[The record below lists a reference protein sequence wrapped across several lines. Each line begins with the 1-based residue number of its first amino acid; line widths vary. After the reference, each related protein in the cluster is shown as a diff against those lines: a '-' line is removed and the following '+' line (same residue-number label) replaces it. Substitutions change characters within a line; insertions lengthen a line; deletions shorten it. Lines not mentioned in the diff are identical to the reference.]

1 MTLETMSREERLYR
15 MRHSAAHIMAE
26 AVLEMFPEAKFAIG
40 PPIDTGFYYDFE
52 LPRAL
57 TPEDLPQ
64 VEERM
69 RRRMRSDVPFEH
81 SELPK
86 AEALRQFAGQPF
98 KVELI
103 EGIASDKV
111 SLYRQGGFV
120 DLCEG
125 PHVERTGQ
133 VPPFKL
139 LNVAGAYW
147 RGDEKRPML
156 QRIYGAL
163 FETQEELDDYLHRI
177 EEAARR
183 DHRKLGRELELY
195 TSSELVGAGLPTLLP
210 KGATVRRLLEE
221 YILRQER
228 EAGYQHVYSP
238 VLGKVDLY
246 KTSGHWEH
254 YRDSMFPPMALE
266 HEEMVLRPMNCPH
279 HILVYQAALHS
290 YRELPVRI
298 AEIGTMYRY
307 EKSGVVGGLSRVRAM
322 ALNDAHIFCTPEQI
336 KHAFAGVMR
345 LVERA
350 YATLKITDYAYR
362 LSLRDPADTEKYVQN
377 DEMWA
382 LGERVLREAM
392 QELGLPFQEAP
403 GEAAFYGTKLDIQIR
418 DTMGREETMSTIQV
432 DFHLPERFDLTYI
445 GEDGAQHRPVI
456 LHRGVIGTMERMMA
470 YLIELYA
477 GAFPAW
483 LAPVQAV
490 VIPIAD
496 RHTEYAHKVR
506 DELRRAG
513 FRADIDTRNERMN
526 AKIRDAQLQ
535 KVPYMLVVGDR
546 EAEVEAVAV
555 RTRAGEDLKAMPLF
569 QFIDRLQDE
578 VATAMDPEEAGPGAE
593 VGGERR
599 EVGG

>member
-1 MTLETMSREERLYR
+1 MTLETMSRDERLYR

-26 AVLEMFPEAKFAIG
+26 AVLETFPEAKFAIG

-52 LPRAL
+52 LPRPL
-57 TPEDLPQ
+57 TPEDLPRI
-64 VEERM
+64 EERM
-69 RRRMRSDVPFEH
+69 RQRMGSDVPFEH
-81 SELPK
+81 SELTK
-86 AEALRQFAGQPF
+86 AEALRAFKDQPF

-103 EGIASDKV
+103 EGIADEVV
-111 SLYRQGGFV
+111 SLYRQGAFV

-221 YILRQER
+221 YILKQER

-238 VLGKVDLY
+238 VLGKVELY

-254 YRDSMFPPMALE
+254 YRDSMFPPMQLE
-266 HEEMVLRPMNCPH
+266 HEEMVLRPMLCPH
-279 HILVYQAALHS
+279 HILVYQTALHS

-298 AEIGTMYRY
+298 AEIGTQYRY

-322 ALNDAHIFCTPEQI
+322 ELNDAHIFCRPDQI
-336 KHAFAGVMR
+336 KQEFAGVMR

-350 YATLKITDYAYR
+350 YATLRITDYSYR
-362 LSLRDPADTEKYVQN
+362 LSLRDPDDTEKYVQN

-392 QELGLPFQEAP
+392 QELGLPFYEAP
-403 GEAAFYGTKLDIQIR
+403 GEAAFYGPKVDIQIR
-418 DTMGREETMSTIQV
+418 DMLGREETMSTIQV
-432 DFHLPERFDLTYI
+432 DFHLPARFDLAYI
-445 GEDGAQHRPVI
+445 GEDGAHHRPVI

-496 RHTEYAHKVR
+496 RHAEYAHKVR

-513 FRADIDTRNERMN
+513 LRADVDTRSERMN

-535 KVPYMLVVGDR
+535 KIPYMLVVGDR
-546 EAEVEAVAV
+546 EAEAEAVAV

-578 VATAMDPEEAGPGAE
+578 VATAMDPEEAGPGA
-593 VGGERR
+593 GG
-599 EVGG
+599 

>member
-1 MTLETMSREERLYR
+1 MSLEQLTRDDRLYR

-40 PPIDTGFYYDFE
+40 PPIDNGFYYDFE

-64 VEERM
+64 IEERM
-69 RRRMRSDVPFEH
+69 RKRMTSDVPFEH
-81 SELPK
+81 SEVSK
-86 AEALRQFAGQPF
+86 AEALARFAGQPF

-103 EGIASDKV
+103 EGIADEKV
-111 SLYRQGGFV
+111 SLYKQGAFL

-125 PHVERTGQ
+125 PHVERAGQ

-139 LNVAGAYW
+139 TSVAGAYW

-163 FETQEELDDYLHRI
+163 FETQGELDDYLHRL

-183 DHRKLGRELELY
+183 DHRKLGRELELF
-195 TSSELVGAGLPTLLP
+195 TTSELVGAGLPTLLP
-210 KGATVRRLLEE
+210 KGATIRRLLEE
-221 YILRQER
+221 YITKQER
-228 EAGYQHVYSP
+228 ESGYEHVYSP

-279 HILVYQAALHS
+279 HILIYQAKLHS

-298 AEIGTMYRY
+298 AELGTMYRY

-322 ALNDAHIFCTPEQI
+322 TLNDAHIFCRPDQI
-336 KHAFAGVMR
+336 KAEVTGVVR

-350 YATLKITDYAYR
+350 FATLGITDYTYR
-362 LSLRDPADTEKYVQN
+362 LSLRDPANTEKYVQN
-377 DEMWA
+377 DELW
-382 LGERVLREAM
+382 RVAEAELRDVLES
-392 QELGLPFQEAP
+392 LGLRYYDGV
-403 GEAAFYGTKLDIQIR
+403 GEAAFYGPKIDIQIR
-418 DTMGREETMSTIQV
+418 DTLGREETLATIQV
-432 DFHLPERFDLTYI
+432 DRHLPSRFELTYI
-445 GEDGAQHRPVI
+445 GEDGAHHQPVMV
-456 LHRGVIGTMERMMA
+456 HRGIIGTMERILA

-477 GAFPAW
+477 GAFPTW
-483 LAPVQAV
+483 LAPVQAM

-496 RHTEYAHKVR
+496 RHVDYAHKVAA
-506 DELRRAG
+506 DLREAGLRAQVDARG
-513 FRADIDTRNERMN
+513 ERMN

-535 KVPYMLVVGDR
+535 KIPYMLVVGDR
-546 EAEVEAVAV
+546 EQEAQAVAV
-555 RTRAGEDLKAMPLF
+555 RTRSGEDLKSMPVF
-569 QFIDRLQDE
+569 QFIDRLTDE
-578 VATAMDPEEAGPGAE
+578 VATAMEPEEAGPDI
-593 VGGERR
+593 GG
-599 EVGG
+599 G

>member
-1 MTLETMSREERLYR
+1 MTLETMSRDERLYR

-26 AVLEMFPEAKFAIG
+26 AVLETFPEAKFAIG

-52 LPRAL
+52 LPRPL
-57 TPEDLPQ
+57 TPEDLPRI
-64 VEERM
+64 EERM
-69 RRRMRSDVPFEH
+69 RQRMGSDVPFEH
-81 SELPK
+81 SELTK
-86 AEALRQFAGQPF
+86 AEALRAFKDQPF

-103 EGIASDKV
+103 EGIADEVV
-111 SLYRQGGFV
+111 SLYRQGAFV

-221 YILRQER
+221 YILKQER

-238 VLGKVDLY
+238 VLGKVELY

-254 YRDSMFPPMALE
+254 YRDSMFPPMQLE
-266 HEEMVLRPMNCPH
+266 HEEMVLRPMLCPH
-279 HILVYQAALHS
+279 HILVYQTALHS

-298 AEIGTMYRY
+298 AEIGTQYRY

-322 ALNDAHIFCTPEQI
+322 ELNDAHIFCRPDQI
-336 KHAFAGVMR
+336 KQEFAGVMR

-350 YATLKITDYAYR
+350 YATLRITDYSYR
-362 LSLRDPADTEKYVQN
+362 LSLRDPDDTEKYVQN

-392 QELGLPFQEAP
+392 QELGLPFYEAP
-403 GEAAFYGTKLDIQIR
+403 GEAAFYGPKVDIQIR
-418 DTMGREETMSTIQV
+418 DMLGREETMSTIQV
-432 DFHLPERFDLTYI
+432 DFHLPARFDLAYI
-445 GEDGAQHRPVI
+445 GEDGAHHRPVI

-496 RHTEYAHKVR
+496 RHAEYAHKVR

-513 FRADIDTRNERMN
+513 LRADVDTRSERMN

-535 KVPYMLVVGDR
+535 KIPYMLVVGDR
-546 EAEVEAVAV
+546 EAEAAAVAV

-578 VATAMDPEEAGPGAE
+578 VATAMDPEEAGPGA
-593 VGGERR
+593 GG
-599 EVGG
+599 